1 MLTAAK
7 NQFRVILLSLKY
19 NIMREMTNR
28 ASFLTNVLFMVL
40 NNATFL
46 IQWQLLFHLKPEIGG
61 YAFHEVMVLWG
72 LAAST
77 YGFSHILFQ
86 RAFQL
91 PPLILQG
98 KLDSFLVQPKNILL
112 SVITSATNSSA
123 IGDLIYGY
131 LIIVIFRF
139 SIPNLLLFTLFT
151 ILGGLIMAAFAV
163 ITGSFSFWLVRGDL
177 LSDNLNNVIVNFGT
191 YPDSIFKS
199 GVRLLLYTIVPVGF
213 VVYQPL
219 HIILNFNL
227 TALLGVIAFT
237 LGICL
242 LAFFLFYKG
251 LKRYTSSNL
260 MSARI

>member
-7 NQFRVILLSLKY
+7 NQFRVILLSIKY

-28 ASFLTNVLFMVL
+28 VTFLTNVLFMVL
-40 NNATFL
+40 NNSTFL
-46 IQWQLLFHLKPEIGG
+46 IQWLLLFHLKEDIGG
-61 YAFHEVMVLWG
+61 YAFQDVMVLWG

-77 YGFSHILFQ
+77 FGIAHIMFQ

-91 PPLILQG
+91 PTLILQG
-98 KLDSFLVQPKNILL
+98 KLDSFLVQPKNVLL
-112 SVITSATNSSA
+112 SIITSSTNSSA

-131 LIIVIFRF
+131 LIIIIFKF
-139 SIPNLLLFTLFT
+139 SLRSLLLFTLFT
-151 ILGGLIMAAFAV
+151 LLGGMIMAAFAV
-163 ITGSFSFWLVRGDL
+163 ITGSFSFWIVRGDL
-177 LSDNLNNVIVNFGT
+177 ISENLNNVIVNFGT
-191 YPDSIFKS
+191 YPDSIFKN

-213 VVYQPL
+213 IVYQPM
-219 HIILNFNL
+219 HIILNFDL
-227 TALLGVIAFT
+227 AALLGVIAFT

-242 LAFFLFYKG
+242 LAILVFYKG

>member
-7 NQFRVILLSLKY
+7 NQLRVILLSLKY

-28 ASFLTNVLFMVL
+28 VSFLTNVLFMIL

-46 IQWQLLFHLKPEIGG
+46 IQWLLLFHLKSDIGG
-61 YAFHEVMVLWG
+61 YDLNEVMVLWG

-77 YGFSHILFQ
+77 YGFAHVLFQ
-86 RAFQL
+86 KAFGL
-91 PPLILQG
+91 PSLIIQG
-98 KLDSFLVQPKNILL
+98 KLDSFLVQPKNVLL

-123 IGDLIYGY
+123 IGDLVYGF
-131 LIIVIFRF
+131 LIIIIFKF
-139 SIPNLLLFTLFT
+139 SITNFLLFTLFT
-151 ILGGLIMAAFAV
+151 FLGGFIMAAFAV
-163 ITGSFSFWLVRGDL
+163 ITGSFSFWIVRGDL
-177 LSDNLNNVIVNFGT
+177 LSENLNNVIINFGT
-191 YPDSIFKS
+191 YPDSIFKN

-227 TALLGVIAFT
+227 GAMLGVLAFT
-237 LGICL
+237 IGICL

>member
-7 NQFRVILLSLKY
+7 NQFRVVLLSVKY

-28 ASFLTNVLFMVL
+28 VTFLTNVLFMIL
-40 NNATFL
+40 NNSTFL
-46 IQWQLLFHLKPEIGG
+46 IQWLLLFHLKSDIGG
-61 YAFHEVMVLWG
+61 YAFRDVMVLWG

-77 YGFSHILFQ
+77 FGFAHILFH
-86 RAFQL
+86 RAFHL
-91 PPLILQG
+91 PALILQG
-98 KLDSFLVQPKNILL
+98 KLDSFLVQPKNVLL
-112 SVITSATNSSA
+112 SIITSATNSSA

-131 LIIVIFRF
+131 LIIILFRF
-139 SIPNLLLFTLFT
+139 SIGNLLLFTLFT
-151 ILGGLIMAAFAV
+151 LLGGLIMAAFAV
-163 ITGSFSFWLVRGDL
+163 ITGSFSFWIVRADL
-177 LSDNLNNVIVNFGT
+177 LSENLNNIIVNFGT
-191 YPDSIFKS
+191 YPDSIFKN

-213 VVYQPL
+213 VVYQPM
-219 HIILNFNL
+219 HIILNFDL
-227 TALLGVIAFT
+227 AALLGVITFT